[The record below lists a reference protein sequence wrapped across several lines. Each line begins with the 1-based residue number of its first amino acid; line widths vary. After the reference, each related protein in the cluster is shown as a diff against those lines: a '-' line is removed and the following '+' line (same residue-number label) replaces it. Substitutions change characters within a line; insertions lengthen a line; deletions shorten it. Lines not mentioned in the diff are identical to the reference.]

1 MDGDTRECRI
11 LEYLRNKAN
20 KGEDNEEECHD
31 SHGLKPGFP
40 FLEYPSPSP
49 GYSPHTIPAIG
60 LPYSVPTSLIP
71 FTLHLHSM
79 WLSFPLYPDSFQAS
93 EGYHHL
99 WIHWVLV
106 PNNPTPKAGYC
117 CSIPQPLSAPAVPIS
132 LGLLSVDKTSTVP
145 TPLG

>member
-1 MDGDTRECRI
+1 MQQWSGVMIPMGSDQDFLFWNTPAP
-11 LEYLRNKAN
+11 LR
-20 KGEDNEEECHD
+20 GI
-31 SHGLKPGFP
+31 
-40 FLEYPSPSP
+40 
-49 GYSPHTIPAIG
+49 PHTLILLLAFPIQPHK
-60 LPYSVPTSLIP
+60 PYSLRTLPALHVVILALIP
-71 FTLHLHSM
+71 R
-79 WLSFPLYPDSFQAS
+79 PPFQAS

-117 CSIPQPLSAPAVPIS
+117 CSIPRPLSAPAVPIS